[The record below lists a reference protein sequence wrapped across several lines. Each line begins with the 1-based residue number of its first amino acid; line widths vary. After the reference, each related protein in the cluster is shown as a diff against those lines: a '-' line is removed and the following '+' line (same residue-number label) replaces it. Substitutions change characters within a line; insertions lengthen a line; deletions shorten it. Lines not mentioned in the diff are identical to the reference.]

1 MTDAAA
7 PLVTTDWLAERL
19 GAPGLV
25 VADATYHLPNTGR
38 DGHGEYLAAHLPG
51 AVFFDVDGIK
61 DATSELPHMIPAPQ
75 DFAAAMAQL
84 GIGDGDHVVVYDAH
98 GLMSA
103 ARAWWM
109 LRLFGHDRVSILDGG
124 LPKWKAE
131 GRSLAPGAVSRPRA
145 RFAARFRPELVRTKA
160 QMLANLATQA
170 EIVVD
175 ARSSGRFEGTAPEP
189 RAGLRGGH
197 IPGSRSLPFD
207 RLVDPASKT
216 LRATTEI
223 AATFDA
229 AGVARDRPV
238 VCSCGSGVTACV
250 LAFGLH
256 LTGVR
261 DAAVYDG
268 SWSEWGQPGDAPVE
282 TGPAR

>member
-1 MTDAAA
+1 M
-7 PLVTTDWLAERL
+7 
-19 GAPGLV
+19 
-25 VADATYHLPNTGR
+25 
-38 DGHGEYLAAHLPG
+38 
-51 AVFFDVDGIK
+51 
-61 DATSELPHMIPAPQ
+61 
-75 DFAAAMAQL
+75 
-84 GIGDGDHVVVYDAH
+84 
-98 GLMSA
+98 
-103 ARAWWM
+103 
-109 LRLFGHDRVSILDGG
+109 SILDGG

-131 GRSLAPGAVSRPRA
+131 GRALESGAVSRPRA
-145 RFAARFRPELVRTKA
+145 RFTARFRPELVRTRA
-160 QMLANLATQA
+160 QMLSNLEALA
-170 EIVVD
+170 EAVVD
-175 ARSSGRFEGTAPEP
+175 ARSSGRFEGPAPDP

-216 LRATTEI
+216 LRVTSEI
-223 AATFDA
+223 AAAFDA

-256 LTGVR
+256 LVGAR